1 MAKAADVVVQCLE
14 NEGVQ
19 YVFGIPG
26 EENLD
31 LLESLRKSQIRLVLT
46 RHEQSAGFMAATYG
60 RLTGKTG
67 VSLSTLGPGAT
78 NLVTAGAYAYLGGMP
93 MLMITG
99 QKPIKKSKQGR
110 FQILDVVGMMQPLT
124 KYTHQLASADNIPS
138 RVREAFRLAE
148 EEKPGAVHLELPEDI
163 AAEQTDSLPIPP
175 SLSRRP
181 LAEYKAICAV
191 VEKLRAAR
199 SPILVIGAGANRKMT
214 AKVLKQLID
223 KTGIPFVTTQMGKGV
238 VDERH
243 PRFLGNAALSA
254 GDFVH
259 RAVEAADLIVNVGH
273 DVIEKPP
280 FFMVRGGTEVI
291 HVNFRSA
298 EVDPVYF
305 PQIEVV
311 GDIANAIWQIGEA
324 LDDTAHWD
332 FTRLLAIREA
342 NEAQVAEGA
351 DDPRFPLYP
360 QRLVADVRRALPSQ
374 GIVALDNGMYK
385 IWFARNYK
393 AHMPN
398 TVLLDNALATM
409 GAGLPSAMAAHLVY
423 GPADRR
429 GVRRWRLHDEQ
440 PGTGNRGAA
449 EDEPDGDHPARQR
462 LRDDPLEA
470 IEHGLRR
477 LRAGL
482 RQPGL
487 RALRRGLRR
496 PRPPGRQRRGLP
508 AAAGALPGH
517 ARGACDRLPG
527 GLLGERPHPQRR
539 VARTRPGGLNRRSV
553 APACVPARRLRT
565 ATGCSWRSGAPRPR
579 RAPSARSRCG
589 RWRCA
594 GAG

>member
-181 LAEYKAICAV
+181 LAEYKAICAA

-423 GPADRR
+423 PDRPIVAVC
-429 GVRRWRLHDEQ
+429 GDGGFMMNSQEMETAVRLGLHIVVII
-440 PGTGNRGAA
+440 
-449 EDEPDGDHPARQR
+449 
-462 LRDDPLEA
+462 LRDDAYGMIKWKQSNMHFDNFGLDYGNPDFVEYARAYGARGWRVGATEELQPLIRSCLEEPA
-470 IEHGLRR
+470 VHLIDVPVDYSLNDQTLNVTIREQ
-477 LRAGL
+477 A
-482 RQPGL
+482 
-487 RALRRGLRR
+487 RAL
-496 PRPPGRQRRGLP
+496 
-508 AAAGALPGH
+508 
-517 ARGACDRLPG
+517 
-527 GLLGERPHPQRR
+527 EE
-539 VARTRPGGLNRRSV
+539 
-553 APACVPARRLRT
+553 
-565 ATGCSWRSGAPRPR
+565 
-579 RAPSARSRCG
+579 
-589 RWRCA
+589 
-594 GAG
+594 

>member
-14 NEGVQ
+14 NEGVE

-31 LLESLRKSQIRLVLT
+31 LLESLRKSPIKLILT

-163 AAEQTDSLPIPP
+163 AAEQTDSLPITP
-175 SLSRRP
+175 SLHRRP
-181 LAEYKAICAV
+181 VAEHKAIAAAV
-191 VEKLRAAR
+191 AKLQAAR
-199 SPILVIGAGANRKMT
+199 RPILVIGAGANRKMT
-214 AKVLKQLID
+214 AKVLRQLID
-223 KTGIPFVTTQMGKGV
+223 KTDIPFVTTQMGKGV

-259 RAVEAADLIVNVGH
+259 RTVEAADLIVNIGH

-291 HVNFRSA
+291 HINFRSA

-311 GDIANAIWQIGEA
+311 GDIANTVWQISEA
-324 LDDTAHWD
+324 LEPQAHWD
-332 FTRLLAIREA
+332 FDRFMTIREA
-342 NEAQVAEGA
+342 NETQIAEGA
-351 DDPRFPLYP
+351 DDNRFPVYP
-360 QRLVADVRRALPSQ
+360 QRLVADVRRALPSD
-374 GIVALDNGMYK
+374 GIVALDNGIYK
-385 IWFARNYK
+385 LWFARNYK
-393 AHMPN
+393 AHKPN

-409 GAGLPSAMAAHLVY
+409 GAGLPSAMASHLVH
-423 GPADRR
+423 PDRPVVAVC
-429 GVRRWRLHDEQ
+429 GDGGFMMNSQELETAVRLKMHI
-440 PGTGNRGAA
+440 TVII
-449 EDEPDGDHPARQR
+449 
-462 LRDDPLEA
+462 LRDDGYGMIRWKQSNMGFTDYGLDYGNPDFVMYAQSYGAQGHRVESAESFLPLLERC
-470 IEHGLRR
+470 IRE
-477 LRAGL
+477 
-482 RQPGL
+482 PGVHVIDC
-487 RALRRGLRR
+487 
-496 PRPPGRQRRGLP
+496 PV
-508 AAAGALPGH
+508 
-517 ARGACDRLPG
+517 DYS
-527 GLLGERPHPQRR
+527 ENDSI
-539 VARTRPGGLNRRSV
+539 LNSELKRRSALV
-553 APACVPARRLRT
+553 
-565 ATGCSWRSGAPRPR
+565 
-579 RAPSARSRCG
+579 
-589 RWRCA
+589 
-594 GAG
+594 